1 MTNIVGKESK
11 KYSLYGRTPNHLLL
25 TTIRQNPGPGAY
37 TPAVNINKDGKYFV
51 SSIKSSGAPSF
62 SLPSLERF
70 KVDNRTR
77 FVPGPGQYDLKI
89 GIGDPTSTF
98 MSNFKSPK
106 TRTFY
111 HADRKTIDIPDDHKK
126 FPGPGNYR
134 QPSEFG
140 QYESKHFQQH
150 SQRACHSQQS
160 IQKAEL

>member
-1 MTNIVGKESK
+1 
-11 KYSLYGRTPNHLLL
+11 
-25 TTIRQNPGPGAY
+25 
-37 TPAVNINKDGKYFV
+37 
-51 SSIKSSGAPSF
+51 
-62 SLPSLERF
+62 
-70 KVDNRTR
+70 
-77 FVPGPGQYDLKI
+77 VPGPGQYDLKI

-140 QYESKHFQQH
+140 QYESKHFQNN
-150 SQRACHSQQS
+150 S
-160 IQKAEL
+160 